1 MQKQYPEYRAHLQ
14 RQVATLARE
23 MRGPML
29 GFAKLHREAV
39 ADGVLSRKVK
49 ELIALGISIS
59 AACDGCI
66 LAHVY
71 DALREGATREEIV
84 ETIAVAVVMGGG
96 PSLFTGAEAL
106 AAVDQ
111 FVAEGQA

>member
-14 RQVATLARE
+14 RQVAKLARE

-39 ADGVLSRKVK
+39 ADGVLSRKIK

-59 AACDGCI
+59 VACDGCI
-66 LAHVY
+66 LAHVH

-84 ETIAVAVVMGGG
+84 ETIGVAVVMGGG
-96 PSLFTGAEAL
+96 PALFTGAEAL

>member
-1 MQKQYPEYRAHLQ
+1 MQKQYPEYRTHLQ

-23 MRGPML
+23 MRGPMS

-39 ADGVLSRKVK
+39 ADGVLSRKIK

-59 AACDGCI
+59 ARCDGCI
-66 LAHVY
+66 LAHVH

-96 PSLFTGAEAL
+96 PALFTGSEAL

-111 FVAEGQA
+111 FVAEGKA

>member
-1 MQKQYPEYRAHLQ
+1 MQKPYPEYRTHLQ
-14 RQVATLARE
+14 GLVATLARE

-29 GFAKLHREAV
+29 GFSKLHREAV
-39 ADGVLSRKVK
+39 ADGALSRKVK
-49 ELIALGISIS
+49 ELISLGISIS

-71 DALREGATREEIV
+71 DALHEGATREEIV

-96 PSLFTGAEAL
+96 PALFTGAEAL

-111 FVAEGQA
+111 FIAEGQA